1 MRSSSIINVKS
12 KVGSDPNY
20 RNSADVLF
28 TSVPSTVEELVLDFS
43 GVEFISRGF
52 ADELHKARLRFQTER
67 KVPVILEHVNDA
79 LQQMLSVVAR
89 TQEGKTS
96 LRVDIPVIRVN
107 SVDEL
112 ERMLLGC

>member
-1 MRSSSIINVKS
+1 MLPSTVIQVKS
-12 KVGSDPNY
+12 KVGTDPNY
-20 RNSADVLF
+20 RNSAEVLF
-28 TSVPSTVEELVLDFS
+28 FEVPANSKELVLDFS

-52 ADELHKARLRFQTER
+52 ADELHKARLRFQQER
-67 KVPVILEHVNDA
+67 NIPVIIEQVNEA
-79 LQQMLSVVAR
+79 VQEMLSAVAR
-89 TQEGKTS
+89 TQEGSTP